1 MDWQAGRVQCSG
13 PLEVTGLNFD
23 HVEAAV
29 AALLDPF
36 ADRITLEAGLDLLR
50 PVAPVGIDAAMV
62 AAVVIEQDMSDL
74 RQQDDFHFTKNVHR
88 RRHAGRHAPG
98 AGIPIALATV
108 RLIRKTRFMNCL
120 ILGCQWGLLAPAPGL
135 GRVKRSLAPNSKVD
149 RAPQTREVRVL

>member
-74 RQQDDFHFTKNVHR
+74 RQQDDFHFTINVHR

-98 AGIPIALATV
+98 AGIPIALAH
-108 RLIRKTRFMNCL
+108 RLPDPQDSLHELPDTRVSV
-120 ILGCQWGLLAPAPGL
+120 GLAGPG
-135 GRVKRSLAPNSKVD
+135 P
-149 RAPQTREVRVL
+149 RA